1 MKTIYCI
8 ILLFSGHYVYAGSYG
23 DVYGGYAK
31 QAGMAGAVSSFVNH
45 SSAPLYNIAG
55 LARKMNRKSS
65 AKIPL

>member
-1 MKTIYCI
+1 M
-8 ILLFSGHYVYAGSYG
+8 YAGSYG